1 MCQRLNSFQLR
12 SCIVYRKDLFILS
25 YYELDIDS
33 QFLPRYKP
41 KNLFINIKPWKMLLK
56 KNLGFYFVWLFSLKA
71 NSKKI
76 SFFCLNQPIFIFY
89 SIKILVSTINT
100 FLLISINLP
109 TYFWE
114 WLKNNL
120 LKVQFFGVIGLKTP
134 LEKI

>member
-56 KNLGFYFVWLFSLKA
+56 KNLGFYFVWLFSLKV

-134 LEKI
+134 LENI

>member
-1 MCQRLNSFQLR
+1 MWQRLNSFQLR

-56 KNLGFYFVWLFSLKA
+56 KNLGFYFVWLFSLKV

>member
-56 KNLGFYFVWLFSLKA
+56 KNLGFYFVWLFSLKV